1 MKEKKRLRK
10 KVSGRKKKLE
20 TWKERN
26 RYIKVGQSKRD
37 IKELPERQTEQYRYK
52 RAT

>member
-20 TWKERN
+20 TWKERK

-37 IKELPERQTEQYRYK
+37 IKELPEKRDRETEI
-52 RAT
+52 